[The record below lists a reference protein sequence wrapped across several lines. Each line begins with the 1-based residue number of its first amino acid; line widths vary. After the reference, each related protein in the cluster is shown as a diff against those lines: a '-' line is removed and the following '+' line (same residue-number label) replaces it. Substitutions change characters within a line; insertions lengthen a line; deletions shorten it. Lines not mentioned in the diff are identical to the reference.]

1 LSLTT
6 IARLCQRERDH
17 LPDQPADVRARLFR
31 VVWRLITL
39 YEDHLVPAVCDLL
52 KLVTQNALK
61 P

>member
-17 LPDQPADVRARLFR
+17 LPDQPADVRARLFS
-31 VVWRLITL
+31 VVWRPIAL
-39 YEDHLVPAVCDLL
+39 YEDLVPAVCDLL
-52 KLVTQNALK
+52 KVVTQNALK